1 LPHGSAY
8 RRSATEERRLTE
20 LATSKTP
27 ARPRLRRVEVVAN
40 LAAGSVGP
48 GAPAELAA
56 IFAEHGIDARIRAPD
71 PESLEAALRSA
82 IDAAPDLLVVLA
94 GDGTARAAAELAGPN
109 GPVLAPLAGGT
120 MNMLP
125 HAIYGARPWQAA
137 LADIL
142 ADGETRTLGG
152 GEVDGLR
159 FLVAAILGS
168 PALWAPAREAARRRN
183 LALAWQRARRAI
195 NRAFTGRLRYTLDG
209 GGREKAEALILMC
222 PIASAAVD
230 SETPALEAAAVD
242 VYGVGEALR
251 LGMAALGHKWRSD
264 PSVDHRTCQVAR
276 VWSAREI
283 PALLDGESV
292 RLHDVAEAR
301 YVPDVC
307 RVLVP
312 RSS

>member
-1 LPHGSAY
+1 LPHGWAY
-8 RRSATEERRLTE
+8 SPTAKEDRRLTE
-20 LATSKTP
+20 LANTTSVS
-27 ARPRLRRVEVVAN
+27 RPRLRRVEVVAN
-40 LAAGSVGP
+40 IAAGSVGP
-48 GAPAELAA
+48 GAPDELAA
-56 IFAEHGIDARIRAPD
+56 IFAEQGIDARVRAPD
-71 PESLEAALRSA
+71 PDSLVQALRSA
-82 IDAAPDLLVVLA
+82 VDAAPDLLVVLA
-94 GDGTARAAAELAGPN
+94 GDGTARTAAELAGPN

-125 HAIYGARPWQAA
+125 YAIYGARPWQAA

-142 ADGETRTLGG
+142 ADGEPRTLGG
-152 GEVDGLR
+152 GEVDGRR

-183 LALAWQRARRAI
+183 LALAWQRARRAVS
-195 NRAFTGRLRYTLDG
+195 RAFTGRLRYTLDG

-222 PIASAAVD
+222 PMASAALD
-230 SETPALEAAAVD
+230 AETPALEAAAVD

-251 LGMAALGHKWRSD
+251 LGMAALGRQWRSD

-292 RLHDVAEAR
+292 KLHDVAEAR
-301 YVPDVC
+301 YVPNVC
-307 RVLVP
+307 RVMAP